1 MQKLRRN
8 AESPSAFA
16 CHLSPTKYAFQPP
29 FPTPSVLVSS
39 SSPFSRSR
47 GVSHSCR
54 LDESYEKKS
63 SESSLHGDLS
73 ASLSSIRGPQNRP
86 LFRMDCPNEEVES
99 SSVQSR
105 ESIHVIF
112 EGSPPPSQSM
122 EPPLAFPTEPLHE
135 LKGSGAVAIP
145 PGQLTRSFAD
155 LMGKDSNYH
164 SSEVARSAPMPVP
177 QRPACSRKTEQEEL
191 DNPVPVKVDE
201 GFVPPHVFLSRK
213 SLQDPIRSDITS
225 TSRGLSSLRIRNA
238 VLEKVGYF
246 DGYTELS
253 QKPEINRRSA
263 PVGHQTT
270 HRVTGFGNYPS
281 LY

>member
-1 MQKLRRN
+1 MPLVPNQVRI
-8 AESPSAFA
+8 SA
-16 CHLSPTKYAFQPP
+16 S
-29 FPTPSVLVSS
+29 FPDSLVSLVSS

-47 GVSHSCR
+47 GVSHGCR

-63 SESSLHGDLS
+63 SENSLHGDLS

-86 LFRMDCPNEEVES
+86 LFRMDCPNEDVES

-112 EGSPPPSQSM
+112 EGTPPSSQSTVA
-122 EPPLAFPTEPLHE
+122 PLAFPTEPPRE
-135 LKGSGAVAIP
+135 LKSSGPVTIS

-155 LMGKDSNYH
+155 LMGKDSDYH
-164 SSEVARSAPMPVP
+164 SAGIARSAPMPVP
-177 QRPACSRKTEQEEL
+177 QRPANSRKTEQEEL
-191 DNPVPVKVDE
+191 DNPALVKGDE

-213 SLQDPIRSDITS
+213 SLQDPTRSDITS

-263 PVGHQTT
+263 PVGHQPT